1 MLTSDSNSYYD
12 DLFDFIPN
20 NCSESESDITSERNI
35 PSFKNN
41 NFSEFKSISNIFTN
55 SIYMNVLS
63 KPLTFISNEGKD
75 CCNENKFN
83 FIEQLNKKED
93 FFKSSDINSYEKL
106 GENVNIV
113 INYRSD
119 YSNKNNENNSRP
131 NDNNKISL
139 ISKKRKFSEENNK
152 NKFSIF
158 TPSEENNNC
167 SSKNSNT
174 ISEQK
179 GCNSLNK
186 KEKTKKQK
194 NIKKRKYDNDL
205 IRKKIKKRFLKDLK
219 NKVNKT
225 LKSEG
230 CRVQFKYFPPLFAD
244 NLSKDINND
253 FLDKTLKDLF
263 STDFIKFME
272 DRNIKNLKIEDTDKS
287 NYEHNISVLNT
298 LKRNPKK
305 YKKKFNFFNV
315 TYNELFN
322 EYLKS
327 KEFEIAIDEL
337 EKKEFKIAID
347 ELKKE
352 FKIAIDELK
361 KKEFEI
367 YIDELKKEVKEYI
380 KKYIDEANNLMMY
393 FKN

>member
-41 NFSEFKSISNIFTN
+41 NFSEFKLISNIFTN
-55 SIYMNVLS
+55 RIYMNVLS

-93 FFKSSDINSYEKL
+93 SFKSSDINSYEKL

-131 NDNNKISL
+131 NDNNEISF

-179 GCNSLNK
+179 GCDSLNK
-186 KEKTKKQK
+186 KEKTKKKK

-298 LKRNPKK
+298 LKRNPK
-305 YKKKFNFFNV
+305 YKKKFDFFNR
-315 TYNELFN
+315 TYFELFN
-322 EYLKS
+322 EYLVS
-327 KEFEIAIDEL
+327 KEFEIAID
-337 EKKEFKIAID
+337 D
-347 ELKKE
+347 LKKE
-352 FKIAIDELK
+352 EDE
-361 KKEFEI
+361 
-367 YIDELKKEVKEYI
+367 EYI
-380 KKYIDEANNLMMY
+380 IKYINKANNFMLD
-393 FKN
+393 FIK